1 MIKFYSNRE
10 GMFRKLFTLFFLG
23 LTILNAQ
30 RGKTGDKTFSYRFP
44 EDKFN
49 EISNASLE
57 IINEIVSNNNQWNH
71 FAITYKKSENK
82 YVLGERFKQI
92 ARLDFQDVDVK
103 YISKPLLQKS
113 VNNFEVT
120 FFLSRLRDQGVEII
134 YVETPS
140 KNQISYLHPGH
151 GFRPLHACSCGKAI
165 AAFASEDF
173 QLNVIHSRLKSYTR
187 NTRINPSLLKSEFK
201 KIRAKGYAECIEEID
216 IGICSVAAPVIMKD
230 MSTFLSLG
238 ATGPL
243 RIFSNK
249 FREKIG
255 DYLIEISNELGSM
268 LENKNIWIKNLNS
281 LAS

>member
-1 MIKFYSNRE
+1 MIILFIMYLN
-10 GMFRKLFTLFFLG
+10 KLLNVLEVVVKSGTG
-23 LTILNAQ
+23 LTVTKI
-30 RGKTGDKTFSYRFP
+30 S
-44 EDKFN
+44 
-49 EISNASLE
+49 EITNIPRPSCYKL
-57 IINEIVSNNNQWNH
+57 INDLQKNDLLR
-71 FAITYKKSENK
+71 KKSENK

-216 IGICSVAAPVIMKD
+216 IGICSVAAPVIMRD
-230 MSTFLSLG
+230 ASTFLSLG

-255 DYLIEISNELGSM
+255 AYLIEISNELGSM
-268 LENKNIWIKNLNS
+268 LENKNIWTKNLNS

>member
-1 MIKFYSNRE
+1 MKIDINYHNVKIHYYNMIILFSMYLN
-10 GMFRKLFTLFFLG
+10 KLLNVLEVVVKSGTG
-23 LTILNAQ
+23 LTVTKI
-30 RGKTGDKTFSYRFP
+30 S
-44 EDKFN
+44 
-49 EISNASLE
+49 EITNIPRPSCYKL
-57 IINEIVSNNNQWNH
+57 INDLQKNDLLR
-71 FAITYKKSENK
+71 KKSENK